1 VPSNYNVVIPQYLP
15 KQIKRIG
22 RKWNQK

>member
-22 RKWNQK
+22 KKWL

>member
-22 RKWNQK
+22 VKKWL